1 MPTSAVAIGSKHH
14 FHVTSRFRDGVD
26 RLVAGLD
33 EEFGGSIVGNIWNT
47 AEVIVRSGIDWTGW
61 LRYHDRLRSAY
72 LSALRGKPEYRNGV
86 WASEKERKANMWAHN
101 ELAFSL
107 SKRIYIPDEVP
118 MPTFVEGKVAKP
130 SIFRWLAERRGVSMD
145 VMFEYFLKSFDS
157 QQFLRT
163 TDAYEPA
170 TWNALREASMIVSGD
185 EIPLAAAIT
194 DLSMTE
200 VRAALSAILERA
212 ERSLAVSQA
221 MLETRRRS
229 GEQAVR
235 SAVAKVRDWNSTY
248 YVLPPPM
255 MTWSDFQSM
264 RQQVKGM
271 AVALGD
277 LHADAIR
284 RKYPLDHIKLTSP

>member
-1 MPTSAVAIGSKHH
+1 
-14 FHVTSRFRDGVD
+14 
-26 RLVAGLD
+26 
-33 EEFGGSIVGNIWNT
+33 
-47 AEVIVRSGIDWTGW
+47 
-61 LRYHDRLRSAY
+61 
-72 LSALRGKPEYRNGV
+72 
-86 WASEKERKANMWAHN
+86 MWAHN

-107 SKRIYIPDEVP
+107 SKHIYIPDEVP

-130 SIFRWLAERRGVSMD
+130 SILRWLAERRGVSMD

-170 TWNALREASMIVSGD
+170 TWTALREAGMIVSGD
-185 EIPLAAAIT
+185 DIPLSAAIT
-194 DLSMTE
+194 DLSITE
-200 VRAALSAILERA
+200 VRAALNALLEKA
-212 ERSLAVSQA
+212 ERSLAVNQA
-221 MLETRRRS
+221 KLETRR
-229 GEQAVR
+229 GNDEQAVR

-271 AVALGD
+271 AVALGCGFRELTGRD
-277 LHADAIR
+277 SDQ
-284 RKYPLDHIKLTSP
+284 YPDSVPI